1 MFCCWLVASF
11 HFVYHQGPEWK
22 RQSHFRAAIV
32 FCFCCDLG
40 GLLNAI
46 MPVDSNIRT
55 RTSRTCPHTAEAI
68 KSIGIVLRLL
78 ENPIYN
84 SCLVE
89 FHKYKWQNS
98 DQSVMFFSIISHRNE
113 PETFLDYTPYFFFPF
128 FLELYIPPLCKAW
141 DIYLPLLIYNIWA
154 PSYMEH
160 DKVMYLR
167 DLTRPN
173 NNGLL

>member
-1 MFCCWLVASF
+1 MGHLVKNTLEFLSQHILAPVGVFCCWLVASF

-22 RQSHFRAAIV
+22 MQSHFRAAIV

-55 RTSRTCPHTAEAI
+55 RTSRICPHTAEAI
-68 KSIGIVLRLL
+68 ISIGIVLRLL
-78 ENPIYN
+78 ENPIYD

-98 DQSVMFFSIISHRNE
+98 DQSVMFFSIISHGNE
-113 PETFLDYTPYFFFPF
+113 PETFLDYTHDFSFSFFFRIIYSTF
-128 FLELYIPPLCKAW
+128 MQSLRYIFTFINL
-141 DIYLPLLIYNIWA
+141 
-154 PSYMEH
+154 
-160 DKVMYLR
+160 
-167 DLTRPN
+167 
-173 NNGLL
+173 